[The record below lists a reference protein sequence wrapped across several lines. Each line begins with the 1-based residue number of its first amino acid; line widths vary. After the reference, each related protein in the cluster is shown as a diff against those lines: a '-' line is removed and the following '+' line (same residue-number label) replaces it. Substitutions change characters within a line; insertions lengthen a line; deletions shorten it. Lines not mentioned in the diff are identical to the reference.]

1 MYNTIIANID
11 ELWRKGKNRPF
22 YFRALREHIKEIA
35 KIRHGARTNLSLEN
49 HRFILR
55 SETEFEMEMITALS
69 KIPGLHSLIPAIRIK
84 KSFENI
90 FPAVLKEIDYR
101 GIQNFATFK
110 VETKR
115 ADKLFPLS
123 SMDVSR
129 EIGTLV
135 QKEFPGLE
143 AKMKGPDLL
152 LGIRIL
158 SDFIYVSSA
167 KIAGIGGLPS
177 GTKGHLVTLLSG
189 GIDSPVA
196 SFLMAKRGCR
206 QTFLFFYAYPMVG
219 DEVKK
224 KIDRIVS
231 ILAGYQKFTKLY
243 IIRFGEFQKKLA
255 RLCREEYRTV
265 LFRVYMMKCGSL
277 LSRGIGADALMTGD
291 SLGQVS
297 SQTLT
302 NISVIDRFTDISIL
316 RPLIGQNKIEIIEIA
331 KKIGTYETSIIPYDD
346 ACSMLAPKHPVLRAD
361 PGYMERFLKK
371 HDFTAELEILL
382 KEAEIYHINSKG
394 DIEKKTLS

>member
-11 ELWRKGKNRPF
+11 ELWLKGKNRPL
-22 YFRALREHIKEIA
+22 YFRVLRDHIKEVA
-35 KIRHGARTNLSLEN
+35 KIRHGDRTNLSLEN

-55 SETEFEMEMITALS
+55 SETEFEKETITALS

-90 FPAVLKEIDYR
+90 FPAVLKEIDHR
-101 GIQNFATFK
+101 GIHNFSTFK

-115 ADKLFPLS
+115 SDKLFPIS

-135 QKEFPGLE
+135 QKEFPDLK

-167 KIAGIGGLPS
+167 RIAGIGGLPS
-177 GTKGHLVTLLSG
+177 GTNGHLVTLLSG

-196 SFLMAKRGCR
+196 SFLMSKRGCR

-224 KIDRIVS
+224 KIDKIVS

-243 IIRFGEFQKKLA
+243 IIRFGGFQKELA
-255 RLCREEYRTV
+255 KLCREEYRTI
-265 LFRVYMMKCGSL
+265 LFRVYMMKCGSIL
-277 LSRGIGADALMTGD
+277 KSAIGADALLTGD

-302 NISVIDRFTDISIL
+302 NISAIDRFTDISIL
-316 RPLIGQNKIEIIEIA
+316 RPLIGQNKIEIIETA
-331 KKIGTYETSIIPYDD
+331 KKIGTYETSIIPFDD
-346 ACSMLAPKHPVLRAD
+346 ACSMLAPKHPVIRAD
-361 PGYMERFLKK
+361 TGYIESFLKE
-371 HDFTAELEILL
+371 HDLTTELERLL

-394 DIEKKTLS
+394 EIEKKT